1 MDSGRW
7 EQTNKQTGK
16 KQPNGASGYLLRRT
30 IYIPQHPHST
40 LSHHLGKQSLLEPES
55 KMFCSLRSMSV
66 IVAGHKLRAASSG
79 SYRNGKGG
87 SSKPNDPHSPDKDR
101 GQGGGGKMPGF
112 SKGHIES
119 IQSPQK
125 KKKKRGKKGPLVIT
139 IPPKRKGEGD
149 FFLKKG
155 KLPFKKFGTFLF
167 HSGCSDADLA
177 RLRPH
182 PPPLLWRAAVNSMA
196 EAGWGGSGED
206 GRRLTV

>member
-40 LSHHLGKQSLLEPES
+40 LSHHLGKQSLPEPES
-55 KMFCSLRSMSV
+55 KMFCSLRSMPV

-101 GQGGGGKMPGF
+101 GQGGGGRCQAFLRAILNPF
-112 SKGHIES
+112 S
-119 IQSPQK
+119 P
-125 KKKKRGKKGPLVIT
+125 RRRR
-139 IPPKRKGEGD
+139 KRKGGKKVLLSLPSPQREKGRGI